1 MNRLTIGQMARLNR
15 VSEQTLRYYDR
26 MGILKPCMVD
36 SVTGYRYYSIKQ
48 SARLDMIQYMKSLG
62 MSLKDITRHLKGR
75 DTGLFIS
82 LLRQKSLQIDDELE
96 NLRLRKQA
104 VERAISSFERYEA
117 SPPDGVIVLE
127 HIEKRRVYSFKTDI
141 NFYEHGLEVYE
152 ELLRALKNDLVE
164 KGLPQVYFCNAGTI
178 LKMENALTRNFV
190 STELFVFVGWD
201 YAPNELITTIPAST
215 YLCIYCNRFD
225 KEIGYANRLLDEVE
239 KRKYTVVGDYICE
252 VIADLPDY
260 DDNERGMFFRLQ
272 VPVKI
277 S

>member
-1 MNRLTIGQMARLNR
+1 MNRLTIGQMARLNK

-26 MGILKPCMVD
+26 MGILKPSMVD
-36 SVTGYRYYSIKQ
+36 SETGYRYYSIKQ

-62 MSLKDITRHLKGR
+62 MSLKDITKHLKGR
-75 DTGLFIS
+75 DTSLFIS

-104 VERAISSFERYEA
+104 VERAIASFERYEA
-117 SPPDGVIVLE
+117 SPPDGAIVLE
-127 HIEKRRVYSFKTDI
+127 YIERRRVYSFKTDI

-178 LKMENALTRNFV
+178 LKMENALARNFV
-190 STELFVFVGWD
+190 STELFVFVGCD
-201 YAPNELITTIPAST
+201 YESNELITTIPAST

-225 KEIGYANRLLDEVE
+225 KEIDYANRLLNEA
-239 KRKYTVVGDYICE
+239 KMRNYTIVGDYICE

-260 DDNERGMFFRLQ
+260 EDNERGMFFRLQ